1 MVPLQDID
9 ISTKNKKRMRVM
21 LRSQNDGF
29 FVSLQELIS
38 DGTYGGLY
46 SEFSSP
52 LFKFKDAKVAFEY
65 AIKAIRLFL
74 SYSSDDVVA
83 VNNPCNCE
91 LLSYQDQQQV
101 LSALNIMITPTVN
114 K

>member
-21 LRSQNDGF
+21 LRSQNNGF
-29 FVSLQELIS
+29 FVSLQELIT
-38 DGTYGGLY
+38 DGSYAGLY

-52 LFKFKDAKVAFEY
+52 LFKFNAANTAFEY
-65 AIKAIRLFL
+65 AVKALRLFL
-74 SYSSDDVVA
+74 GYAKDDIVS

-91 LLSYQDQQQV
+91 LLSASDQQFV
-101 LSALNIMITPTVN
+101 LAALTVDITPTVN
-114 K
+114 Q

>member
-9 ISTKNKKRMRVM
+9 VVTKGNKRMRIM
-21 LRSQNDGF
+21 LRSQNGGF
-29 FVSLQELIS
+29 FISLQEVIT
-38 DGTYGGLY
+38 DGSYAGLY

-52 LFKFKDAKVAFEY
+52 MFKFKDVASAFEY
-65 AIKAIRLFL
+65 AVKAMRLFL
-74 SYSSDDVVA
+74 SYANDDIVT

-91 LLSYQDQQQV
+91 LLSEQKQQSV
-101 LSALNIMITPTVN
+101 LATLGLTITPTAN